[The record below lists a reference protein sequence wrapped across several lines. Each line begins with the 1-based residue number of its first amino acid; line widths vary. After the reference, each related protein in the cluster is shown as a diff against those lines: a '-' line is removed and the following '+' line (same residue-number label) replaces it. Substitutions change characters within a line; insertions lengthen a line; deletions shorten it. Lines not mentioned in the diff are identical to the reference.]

1 MVSKVRKCHET
12 INYPLTSK
20 KKLQKKHLHLPTN
33 HSSYSSSTQG
43 LSNILLPLSCWSPRH
58 LPQQRQAP
66 LLRQGL
72 AGHQRV
78 DRWAVGAQLPR
89 RQRREEL
96 QGAGPEA
103 PQGDQNGVVDD
114 EIPGKKMVNIGLTM
128 G

>member
-1 MVSKVRKCHET
+1 MSWNYQLS
-12 INYPLTSK
+12 INI
-20 KKLQKKHLHLPTN
+20 QKKPPKKTSPFTHESFIIFIINTRALH
-33 HSSYSSSTQG
+33 
-43 LSNILLPLSCWSPRH
+43 ILLPLSCWSPRH

-96 QGAGPEA
+96 RGAGPEA